1 MTSGRVDSAAT
12 ADAAEF
18 PCPRCGS
25 AMVRRVAKR
34 GENEGNEFWGCSTF
48 PKCRSIVQIEEP
60 NPGALPDADVTD
72 AACPFSSPPP
82 DPPKGLLKRAVSAM
96 DGIWRWSLEAHE
108 PDATD
113 RWKPKHRKQVLDYLH
128 IRDGERCGLCGG
140 KMKLKGA
147 QVEHVVPKRFAV
159 FELTAEGEARQGT
172 YYTSVLHGM
181 ENLQAAH
188 PRCNKYKGNA
198 PDIRR
203 WRHPSMP
210 RLVVAKA
217 TDGRVLMLPPQERT

>member
-1 MTSGRVDSAAT
+1 MASKRTDPDTLAT
-12 ADAAEF
+12 AAE
-18 PCPRCGS
+18 PSCPKCGS

-34 GENEGNEFWGCSTF
+34 GDNAGSEFWGCSTF
-48 PKCRSIVQIEEP
+48 PKCRSIVPIEEP
-60 NPGALPDADVTD
+60 GPATPEADEVDAV
-72 AACPFSSPPP
+72 CPFSSPPP
-82 DPPKGLLKRAVSAM
+82 PPQKGLLRKLGAAM
-96 DGIWRWSLEAHE
+96 DGVRRWSLEADE

-113 RWKPKHRKQVLDYLH
+113 RWKPKHRKQVLEYLH
-128 IRDGERCGLCGG
+128 ARDGERCGLCGG

-159 FELTAEGEARQGT
+159 FELTTEGEAQQGT

-188 PRCNKYKGNA
+188 PRCNKYKGNT
-198 PDIRR
+198 PHIHR

-210 RLVVAKA
+210 RLVVAA
-217 TDGRVLMLPPQERT
+217 ANDNRVLMLPPQDGA

>member
-1 MTSGRVDSAAT
+1 MSIQQSAAGT
-12 ADAAEF
+12 AEGAAAQSCRGNRRRLALE
-18 PCPRCGS
+18 PR
-25 AMVRRVAKR
+25 
-34 GENEGNEFWGCSTF
+34 
-48 PKCRSIVQIEEP
+48 
-60 NPGALPDADVTD
+60 AD
-72 AACPFSSPPP
+72 
-82 DPPKGLLKRAVSAM
+82 
-96 DGIWRWSLEAHE
+96 E

-128 IRDGERCGLCGG
+128 TRDGERCGLCGG

-159 FELTAEGEARQGT
+159 FELTADGEARQGT

-188 PRCNKYKGNA
+188 PRCNKYKGNT

-217 TDGRVLMLPPQERT
+217 NEDRVLMLPPADSL

>member
-1 MTSGRVDSAAT
+1 MTSKRIDPPAT
-12 ADAAEF
+12 EDAAGF
-18 PCPRCGS
+18 PCPKCGS

-34 GENEGNEFWGCSTF
+34 GENAGNEFWGCSAF

-60 NPGALPDADVTD
+60 EPEEPSAAEGTD
-72 AACPFSSPPP
+72 PVCPFSSPPP
-82 DPPKGLLKRAVSAM
+82 DPPKGLLKKAVAAM
-96 DGIWRWSLEAHE
+96 DGIWRWSLEADE

-113 RWKPKHRKQVLDYLH
+113 RWKPKHRQKVLDYLH

-140 KMKLKGA
+140 TMKLKGA

-159 FELTAEGEARQGT
+159 FELIAEGEAQQGT

-188 PRCNKYKGNA
+188 PRCNKYKGNT

-217 TDGRVLMLPPQERT
+217 QDDRVLMLPQQDDT

>member
-1 MTSGRVDSAAT
+1 MTPKRIDPPAPDNAAGMS
-12 ADAAEF
+12 
-18 PCPRCGS
+18 CPKCGS
-25 AMVRRVAKR
+25 AMVRRIAKR
-34 GENEGNEFWGCSTF
+34 GENTGSEFWGCSTF
-48 PKCRSIVQIEEP
+48 PKCRSIVPIEEAGP
-60 NPGALPDADVTD
+60 ENAPVEVGTDVV
-72 AACPFSSPPP
+72 CPFSSPPP
-82 DPPKGLLKRAVSAM
+82 DPPRGLLKKAASAM
-96 DGIWRWSLEAHE
+96 DGIWRWSLESDE

-159 FELTAEGEARQGT
+159 FELTADGEAQQGT

-188 PRCNKYKGNA
+188 PRCNKYKGNT

-210 RLVVAKA
+210 RLAVANAKNA
-217 TDGRVLMLPPQERT
+217 RVLMLPPQGDA

>member
-1 MTSGRVDSAAT
+1 
-12 ADAAEF
+12 
-18 PCPRCGS
+18 
-25 AMVRRVAKR
+25 MVRRVAKR
-34 GENEGNEFWGCSTF
+34 GDNAGGEFWGCSTF
-48 PKCRSIVQIEEP
+48 PKCRAIVPIEVPEP
-60 NPGALPDADVTD
+60 GVPTVDAATD
-72 AACPFSSPPP
+72 QACPFSSPPP
-82 DPPKGLLKRAVSAM
+82 DPPKGLLRKLGSAM
-96 DGIWRWSLEAHE
+96 DGAWRWSLEGNE

-113 RWKPKHRKQVLDYLH
+113 RWNRKHRLKVLEYLH

-140 KMKLKGA
+140 TMKLNGA

-159 FELTAEGEARQGT
+159 FELTAEGEAQQGT

-188 PRCNKYKGNA
+188 PRCNKYKGNT

-210 RLVVAKA
+210 RLVVAKSK
-217 TDGRVLMLPPQERT
+217 DDRVLMLPPQDDA

>member
-1 MTSGRVDSAAT
+1 MTSKRIDPSDNEAAT
-12 ADAAEF
+12 ES
-18 PCPRCGS
+18 PCPKCGS
-25 AMVRRVAKR
+25 VMVRRVAKR
-34 GENEGNEFWGCSTF
+34 GDNAGNEFWGCSTF
-48 PKCRSIVQIEEP
+48 PKCRSIVQIAEP
-60 NPGALPDADVTD
+60 EPEASPDADGTD
-72 AACPFSSPPP
+72 PVCPFSSPPP

-96 DGIWRWSLEAHE
+96 DGIWRFNLELDE
-108 PDATD
+108 PDAND
-113 RWKPKHRKQVLDYLH
+113 RWDREHRRKVLNYLH

-181 ENLQAAH
+181 ENLQVAH
-188 PRCNKYKGNA
+188 QRCNKFKGNK
-198 PDIRR
+198 PDIRE

-217 TDGRVLMLPPQERT
+217 QDDRVLMLPPQESV

>member
-1 MTSGRVDSAAT
+1 MTSNRIVPSASADSV
-12 ADAAEF
+12 ELS
-18 PCPRCGS
+18 CPKCGA

-34 GENEGNEFWGCSTF
+34 GENAGNQFWGCSTF
-48 PKCRSIVQIEEP
+48 PKCRSIVP
-60 NPGALPDADVTD
+60 FDVPGPEDPPAADESDQT
-72 AACPFSSPPP
+72 CPFSSPPP
-82 DPPKGLLKRAVSAM
+82 APQKGLLRKAVAAM
-96 DGIWRWSLEAHE
+96 DGIWRWSLEANE

-113 RWKPKHRKQVLDYLH
+113 RWHPKHRRKVLEYLH
-128 IRDGERCGLCGG
+128 IRDEERCGLCGG
-140 KMKLKGA
+140 TMKLKGA

-159 FELTAEGEARQGT
+159 FELTAEGEAQQGT

-188 PRCNKYKGNA
+188 PRCNNYKGNT

-217 TDGRVLMLPPQERT
+217 NDDRVLMLPPTDDV

>member
-1 MTSGRVDSAAT
+1 
-12 ADAAEF
+12 
-18 PCPRCGS
+18 
-25 AMVRRVAKR
+25 
-34 GENEGNEFWGCSTF
+34 
-48 PKCRSIVQIEEP
+48 
-60 NPGALPDADVTD
+60 
-72 AACPFSSPPP
+72 
-82 DPPKGLLKRAVSAM
+82 M
-96 DGIWRWSLEAHE
+96 DGIWRWSLERDE

-113 RWKPKHRKQVLDYLH
+113 RWKPAHRRKVLNFLH

-140 KMKLKGA
+140 TMKLKGA

-159 FELTAEGEARQGT
+159 FELSAEGKARQGT

-188 PRCNKYKGNA
+188 PRCNKYKGNT

-210 RLVVAKA
+210 RLVVARTK
-217 TDGRVLMLPPQERT
+217 DDRVLMLPPQDDA

>member
-1 MTSGRVDSAAT
+1 MASKRTDPDTLAT
-12 ADAAEF
+12 AAE
-18 PCPRCGS
+18 PSCPKCGS

-34 GENEGNEFWGCSTF
+34 GDNAGSEFWGCSTF
-48 PKCRSIVQIEEP
+48 PKCRSIVPIEEP
-60 NPGALPDADVTD
+60 EPAAPEADEVDAV
-72 AACPFSSPPP
+72 CPFSSPPP
-82 DPPKGLLKRAVSAM
+82 PPQKGLLRKLGAAM
-96 DGIWRWSLEAHE
+96 DGVWRWSLEADE

-113 RWKPKHRKQVLDYLH
+113 RWKPKHRKQVLEYLH
-128 IRDGERCGLCGG
+128 ARDGERCGLCGG

-159 FELTAEGEARQGT
+159 FELTTEGEAQQGT

-188 PRCNKYKGNA
+188 PRCNKYKGNT
-198 PDIRR
+198 PHIHR

-210 RLVVAKA
+210 RLVVAA
-217 TDGRVLMLPPQERT
+217 ANDNRVLMLPPQDGA

>member
-1 MTSGRVDSAAT
+1 MTSKRVDPAACADSA
-12 ADAAEF
+12 EVS
-18 PCPRCGS
+18 CPKCS
-25 AMVRRVAKR
+25 AAMVRRVAKR
-34 GENEGNEFWGCSTF
+34 GENAGSEFWGCSTF
-48 PKCRSIVQIEEP
+48 PKCRSVVPFEVPGPQEP
-60 NPGALPDADVTD
+60 PAGDRSDQR
-72 AACPFSSPPP
+72 CRFSSPPP
-82 DPPKGLLKRAVSAM
+82 EPQKGLLRKAAAAM
-96 DGIWRWSLEAHE
+96 DGIWRWNLESDE

-113 RWKPKHRKQVLDYLH
+113 RWEPKHRRKVLEYLH

-140 KMKLKGA
+140 TMKLKGA

-159 FELTAEGEARQGT
+159 FELTADGGAQQGT

-188 PRCNKYKGNA
+188 PRCNKYKGNT

-210 RLVVAKA
+210 QLVVAKA
-217 TDGRVLMLPPQERT
+217 NDDRVLMLPPTEDV

>member
-1 MTSGRVDSAAT
+1 MSTRGTAPNSTGDEAASS
-12 ADAAEF
+12 
-18 PCPRCGS
+18 CPRCGS
-25 AMVRRVAKR
+25 AMVLRTAKR
-34 GENEGNEFWGCSTF
+34 GENAGNQFWGCSTF
-48 PKCRSIVQIEEP
+48 PKCRAIV
-60 NPGALPDADVTD
+60 AADELATAVVP
-72 AACPFSSPPP
+72 AAAEAIQACPFSSPPP
-82 DPPKGLLKRAVSAM
+82 APQKGLLRKAAAAI
-96 DGIWRWSLEAHE
+96 DGVWRWSLEADE

-113 RWKPKHRKQVLDYLH
+113 RWRPKHRKQVLDYLH
-128 IRDGERCGLCGG
+128 TRDGERCGLCGG

-159 FELTAEGEARQGT
+159 FELTADGEARQGT

-188 PRCNKYKGNA
+188 PRCNKYKGNT

-217 TDGRVLMLPPQERT
+217 KDDRVLMLPPADSL

>member
-1 MTSGRVDSAAT
+1 
-12 ADAAEF
+12 
-18 PCPRCGS
+18 
-25 AMVRRVAKR
+25 MVLRVAKR
-34 GENEGNEFWGCSTF
+34 GENAGNQFWGCSTY
-48 PKCRSIVQIEEP
+48 PKCRAIVATE
-60 NPGALPDADVTD
+60 DVAT
-72 AACPFSSPPP
+72 AATPAAAEGQRVCPFSSPPP
-82 DPPKGLLKRAVSAM
+82 EPQKGLLRKLGAAV
-96 DGIWRWSLEAHE
+96 DGIWRWSLEADE

-128 IRDGERCGLCGG
+128 TRDGERCGLCGG

-188 PRCNKYKGNA
+188 PRCNKYKGNT

-217 TDGRVLMLPPQERT
+217 SDDRVLMLPPADSV

>member
-1 MTSGRVDSAAT
+1 MTSKRIDPVATEAA
-12 ADAAEF
+12 AGI
-18 PCPRCGS
+18 PCPKCGS

-34 GENEGNEFWGCSTF
+34 GENAGNQFWGCSTF

-60 NPGALPDADVTD
+60 GPGEPSASAVND
-72 AACPFSSPPP
+72 AACPFSSPPLEA
-82 DPPKGLLKRAVSAM
+82 PKGLLKKAVSAM
-96 DGIWRWSLEAHE
+96 DCIWRWRLEADE

-128 IRDGERCGLCGG
+128 LRDGERCGLCGG

-159 FELTAEGEARQGT
+159 FELSTEGEARQGT

-181 ENLQAAH
+181 GNLQAAH
-188 PRCNKYKGNA
+188 PRCNRYKGNT

-217 TDGRVLMLPPQERT
+217 KDDRVLMLPPQDGA

>member
-1 MTSGRVDSAAT
+1 MAIET
-12 ADAAEF
+12 AELS
-18 PCPRCGS
+18 CPKCGA

-34 GENEGNEFWGCSTF
+34 GENAGSQFWGCSTF
-48 PKCRSIVQIEEP
+48 PKCRSIVPIDVP
-60 NPGALPDADVTD
+60 APKDPPTADRSDQT
-72 AACPFSSPPP
+72 CPFSSPPP
-82 DPPKGLLKRAVSAM
+82 EPEKGLLRKAVAAM
-96 DGIWRWSLEAHE
+96 DGIWRWSLEADE

-113 RWKPKHRKQVLDYLH
+113 RWNPKHRRKVLEYLH

-140 KMKLKGA
+140 TMKLKGA

-159 FELTAEGEARQGT
+159 FELTSEGEAQQGT

-188 PRCNKYKGNA
+188 PRCNKYKGNT

-217 TDGRVLMLPPQERT
+217 NDDRVLMLPPRDDL

>member
-1 MTSGRVDSAAT
+1 MTSKRVDPSAS
-12 ADAAEF
+12 ADSVEL
-18 PCPRCGS
+18 PCPNCGA

-34 GENEGNEFWGCSTF
+34 GENAGSQFWGCSTF
-48 PKCRSIVQIEEP
+48 PKCRSIVPIDVPAPEEP
-60 NPGALPDADVTD
+60 PTADRSD
-72 AACPFSSPPP
+72 QICPFSSPPP
-82 DPPKGLLKRAVSAM
+82 APQKGLLRKAVAAM
-96 DGIWRWSLEAHE
+96 DGIWRWSLEADE

-113 RWKPKHRKQVLDYLH
+113 RWNPKHRRKVLEYLH

-140 KMKLKGA
+140 TMKLKGA

-159 FELTAEGEARQGT
+159 FELTAEGEAQQGT

-188 PRCNKYKGNA
+188 PRCNKYKSNT

-217 TDGRVLMLPPQERT
+217 NDDRVLMLPPKDDV